1 MGLGVRLNLS
11 QLWYLL
17 CNSQLYSPL
26 RYCYNARYLPDWS
39 IGSRAD
45 RGQGLIPLRDLPY
58 RFVQLLS
65 VESGSLL
72 VRHSCR
78 IQRLRDKQASGNF
91 GFLLR
96 VAVEPL
102 WKLKT
107 QYNENY
113 CWPNQYINWI
123 SRIPGSAT
131 VQTLS
136 RALYMSLFED
146 SRLLKQHVQSAS
158 YSRFPSMQIPICFL
172 CWRGP
177 KLNIILAPSK
187 TKRAPVLILTSRA
200 IWV

>member
-1 MGLGVRLNLS
+1 MIWCICILLHWCYRLLVDHHSRLSKLWISPGPITMGLGVRLNLS

-78 IQRLRDKQASGNF
+78 IQRLRDKQASRNF

-136 RALYMSLFED
+136 RALYMRTSLWG
-146 SRLLKQHVQSAS
+146 QQT
-158 YSRFPSMQIPICFL
+158 
-172 CWRGP
+172 P
-177 KLNIILAPSK
+177 KTTRSVSELQ
-187 TKRAPVLILTSRA
+187 
-200 IWV
+200 